1 MSYTKVKEFNGDEA
15 EFPTWKVKFEAMAT
29 MKGFGEALDPNFK
42 TEMPARFDE
51 ALNLSNND
59 EKKKKEALV
68 KNNVAMSY
76 FTMGLTGDDVLC
88 MIEEVKTP
96 EFPGGIACDLWT
108 NLMEEYRPDDTIG
121 AAQQLNDLW
130 H

>member
-1 MSYTKVKEFNGDEA
+1 MSGDLVSYTKVKEFNGDEA

-51 ALNLSNND
+51 ALNVSNND

-76 FTMGLTGDDVLC
+76 FTMGMTGDKMLC

-96 EFPGGIACDLWT
+96 EFPGGIACDLWA
-108 NLMEEYRPDDTIG
+108 NLMEE
-121 AAQQLNDLW
+121 
-130 H
+130 